1 VRHLATYPLGEIPM
15 PARTIEEAFEA
26 ARALDAPLNERL
38 AAYANSVRALNAKF
52 AAAVDGL
59 VARLEDSEAFAAA
72 PKEGDLMPPF
82 LLADESGRL
91 VALDDLLAQGP
102 LAITFARGHWCPYCR
117 IAVSALADI
126 ADDARA
132 AGGAIA
138 VIVPDRQPF
147 AAKLKRE
154 AGAPFPILTD
164 LDNGYAL
171 SLGLVFWVGEEMRTL
186 MQARGADLST
196 AQGNDSWFVPVPA
209 TFVVGRNR
217 VIKARHVDPDYR
229 QRMEV
234 DAVLAALKAAARDD
248 G

>member
-1 VRHLATYPLGEIPM
+1 M
-15 PARTIEEAFEA
+15 PARTVEEAFEA

-38 AAYANSVRALNAKF
+38 ATYANSVRALNAPF

-59 VARLEDSEAFAAA
+59 VARLQTSKAFAAA
-72 PKEGDLMPPF
+72 PKVGEPMPPF
-82 LLADESGRL
+82 LLPDETGRL
-91 VALDDLLAQGP
+91 VALEDLTAKGP
-102 LAITFARGHWCPYCR
+102 VAVTFARGHWCPYCR

-132 AGGAIA
+132 VGAEIVA
-138 VIVPDRQPF
+138 IVPDRQPF
-147 AAKLKRE
+147 AAKLKQE

-171 SLGLVFWVGEEMRTL
+171 SLGLVFWVGEEMRAL
-186 MQARGADLST
+186 MQARGADLAS

-209 TFVVGRNR
+209 TFVVGRDG

-229 QRMEV
+229 QRMEI
-234 DAVLAALKAAARDD
+234 DAVLAALKKAAA